1 MTISLP
7 VLVANFRISAVE
19 ILPRSSP
26 PSSPCSR
33 LFHEST
39 VLLRELSVQSVH
51 QIVSQYFKYSL
62 ISCFAPVS
70 KPFTH
75 YALSHHTLPGAA
87 VCTYW
92 HLSPRLHSPFWKE
105 KHGLTVL
112 FPALAAAGAGAEAEA
127 EAEAGAGAEAGAEA
141 GACAS
146 VLFLSPWL
154 DLGLGL

>member
-1 MTISLP
+1 
-7 VLVANFRISAVE
+7 
-19 ILPRSSP
+19 
-26 PSSPCSR
+26 
-33 LFHEST
+33 
-39 VLLRELSVQSVH
+39 
-51 QIVSQYFKYSL
+51 
-62 ISCFAPVS
+62 
-70 KPFTH
+70 
-75 YALSHHTLPGAA
+75 

-127 EAEAGAGAEAGAEA
+127 EAGAGAGAEAGAGTGAEAGAEA